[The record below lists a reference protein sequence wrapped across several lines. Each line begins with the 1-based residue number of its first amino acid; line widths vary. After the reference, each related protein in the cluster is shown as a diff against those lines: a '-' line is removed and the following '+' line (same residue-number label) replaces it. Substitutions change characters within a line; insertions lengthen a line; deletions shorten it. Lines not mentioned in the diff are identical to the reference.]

1 MSLRVLREPLFRFLV
16 IGAVIFSIFE
26 LMREP
31 EIATS
36 ADVIRVSEQKAAELI
51 RQFRKSLR
59 REPTSGEVDA
69 MIQSYV
75 NEEVLVRE
83 ALSLSLDK
91 GDAVVRQRLAK
102 KMNFIVK
109 SAAAAIPIDD
119 ATLQSF
125 YEKNTSRYTRGGTV
139 SFEQVFLGSNASQKE
154 IETGLNELNNG
165 RVPEEVGR
173 STLLPSRIA
182 TVGEQK
188 LNAMLGAPVYKTL
201 IKMQPGVWDGPVKS
215 GFGLHLMRILDIRNE
230 QVPPL
235 DGIRDLV
242 EKDWRA
248 GIEDT
253 LAEAQIEK
261 IRSRYTIM
269 VPGEDS
275 IKALSK

>member
-1 MSLRVLREPLFRFLV
+1 MSLREPLFRFLV
-16 IGAVIFSIFE
+16 IGAVIFLIFE

-31 EIATS
+31 EMATS
-36 ADVIRVSEQKAAELI
+36 SDVIRVTEQKAAELI

-59 REPTSGEVDA
+59 REPTSEEVEA
-69 MIQSYV
+69 MILSYV

-109 SAAAAIPIDD
+109 SAAAAIPVDK

-125 YEKNTSRYTRGGTV
+125 YEKNTSRYARGGAV
-139 SFEQVFLGSNASQKE
+139 SFEQVFLGPNGSREE
-154 IETGLNELNNG
+154 IEAGLRDLNSG
-165 RVPEEVGR
+165 RAPEEVGR
-173 STLLPSRIA
+173 STLLPFRIA

-188 LNAMLGAPVYKTL
+188 LNTMLGAAIYRTL
-201 IKMQPGVWDGPVKS
+201 TNMQPGVWGGPVKS
-215 GFGLHLMRILDIRNE
+215 SFGLHLVRILDVRHA

-235 DGIRDLV
+235 NQIRDRV

-248 GIEDT
+248 GIEEK
-253 LAEAQIEK
+253 LAEAQIDQ